1 MPNSTET
8 VIITGASTGIGL
20 ATARLFLERGANL
33 VLNSINAERLQSA
46 YEELGAP
53 ENTVLVPGDV
63 SDKAVGARL
72 AEAAVEE
79 FDRIDVLVNSA
90 GVFSPKP
97 FLDVEEAELDRFYG
111 INLKGTYLT
120 TQAVVPAMRRQS
132 GGSVVNV
139 GTVLVGHALGG
150 VPASAPVA
158 SKGAIHALTVQLA
171 AEFGQDNIRFNTI
184 APGIVRTPIHP
195 RNGIEDMDQLAGL
208 HLLGRIGE
216 AEEAAEA
223 IVHLATASF
232 TTGTI
237 YALDGGHT
245 AGHHVG

>member
-1 MPNSTET
+1 MSHSAQTI
-8 VIITGASTGIGL
+8 VITGASTGIGL
-20 ATARLFLERGANL
+20 ATARAFLERGANL
-33 VLNSINAERLQSA
+33 VLNSVNAERLQSA
-46 YEELGAP
+46 YEALGEP
-53 ENTVLVPGDV
+53 ENAALVPGDV

-72 AEAAVEE
+72 AETALEKFGRV
-79 FDRIDVLVNSA
+79 DVLVNNA

-97 FLDVEEAELDRFYG
+97 FLDVEEADLDRFYG

-120 TQAVVPAMRRQS
+120 TQAVVPAMQRQG
-132 GGSVVNV
+132 GGSIVNV
-139 GTVLVGHALGG
+139 GTVLVNHALGG
-150 VPASAPVA
+150 VPASAAVA

-237 YALDGGHT
+237 YALDGGHV
-245 AGHHVG
+245 AGHNLG